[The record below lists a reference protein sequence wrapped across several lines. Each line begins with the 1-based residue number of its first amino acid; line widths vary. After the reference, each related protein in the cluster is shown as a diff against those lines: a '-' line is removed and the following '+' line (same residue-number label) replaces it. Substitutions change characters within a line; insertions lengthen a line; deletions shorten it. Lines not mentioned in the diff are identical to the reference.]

1 MVLSNYLGNLNVLHC
16 PSDSPRD
23 FERTGS
29 SYSWNSL
36 LNGENGDHLEAFGMK
51 FDPHAMPLMYDKE
64 KFHASRGPGKEQN
77 FLYADGH
84 IKNLLAIEGTIQQNP

>member
-1 MVLSNYLGNLNVLHC
+1 MLNA
-16 PSDSPRD
+16 
-23 FERTGS
+23 GS

-36 LNGENGDHLEAFGMK
+36 LNGEDGDHLQAFGMK

-64 KFHASRGPGKEQN
+64 KFHASRGVGKEQN

-84 IKNLLAIEGTIQQNP
+84 IKNLLAIEGTIQPSQ